1 VGIFPI
7 FCVMLLIM
15 LVSSQQKFLFVHI
28 PKSAGTSVTA
38 ALKSF
43 SDKPEEVWI
52 NRLLAKIGIN
62 VNWVGPFH
70 WVRGRKHSTARQMQ
84 VMYSNS
90 VFDDYYKFAFVRNPW
105 ALLVSYYHYI
115 KSNQHHH
122 RSKKIN
128 NIDSFESYIHYE
140 IKRNKINQSRFVTD
154 SFGNDLVDFVGR
166 FESLENDLGVI
177 LERIGVEA
185 EIPHFNSSTH
195 TDYRDYYTPETA
207 KLVAFHWAED
217 ILRFG
222 YTFDDG
228 GK

>member
-1 VGIFPI
+1 MPMVS
-7 FCVMLLIM
+7 VMLMNM

-38 ALKSF
+38 ALKEF
-43 SDKPEEVWI
+43 SDQPEKIWI

-62 VNWVGPFH
+62 VNWFGPFH
-70 WVRGRKHSTARQMQ
+70 WVRGRKHSTARQMKI
-84 VMYSNS
+84 MYSDS
-90 VFDDYYKFAFVRNPW
+90 VFNDYYKFAFVRNPW

-115 KSNQHHH
+115 KSNQQHH
-122 RSKKIN
+122 RSEKVK

-154 SFGNDLVDFVGR
+154 TFGNDLVDFVGR
-166 FESLENDLGVI
+166 FESLEKDLGVI
-177 LERIGVEA
+177 FEQLGVEA
-185 EIPHFNSSTH
+185 EIPHKNSSTH

-228 GK
+228 AK

>member
-1 VGIFPI
+1 VPI
-7 FCVMLLIM
+7 VSVMLMNM

-38 ALKSF
+38 ALIEF
-43 SDKPEEVWI
+43 SDQPEKIWI

-62 VNWVGPFH
+62 VNWFGPFH
-70 WVRGRKHSTARQMQ
+70 WVRGRKHSTARQMKI
-84 VMYSNS
+84 MYSDS
-90 VFDDYYKFAFVRNPW
+90 VFNDYYKFAFVRNPW

-115 KSNQHHH
+115 KSNQQHH
-122 RSKKIN
+122 RSEKVK

-154 SFGNDLVDFVGR
+154 TFGNDLVDFIGR
-166 FESLENDLGVI
+166 FESLEKDLGVI
-177 LERIGVEA
+177 FEQLGVEA
-185 EIPHFNSSTH
+185 EISHKNSSTH

-228 GK
+228 AK

>member
-1 VGIFPI
+1 VPI
-7 FCVMLLIM
+7 VSVMLMNM

-38 ALKSF
+38 ALIEF
-43 SDKPEEVWI
+43 SDQPEKIWI

-62 VNWVGPFH
+62 VNWFGPFH
-70 WVRGRKHSTARQMQ
+70 WVRGRKHSTARQMKI
-84 VMYSNS
+84 MYSDS
-90 VFDDYYKFAFVRNPW
+90 VFNDYYKFAFVRNPW

-115 KSNQHHH
+115 KSNQQHH
-122 RSKKIN
+122 RSEKVK
-128 NIDSFESYIHYE
+128 NIDSFESYIHYK

-154 SFGNDLVDFVGR
+154 TFGNDLVDFIGR
-166 FESLENDLGVI
+166 FESLEKDLGVI
-177 LERIGVEA
+177 FEQLGVEA
-185 EIPHFNSSTH
+185 ESSTH

-228 GK
+228 AK